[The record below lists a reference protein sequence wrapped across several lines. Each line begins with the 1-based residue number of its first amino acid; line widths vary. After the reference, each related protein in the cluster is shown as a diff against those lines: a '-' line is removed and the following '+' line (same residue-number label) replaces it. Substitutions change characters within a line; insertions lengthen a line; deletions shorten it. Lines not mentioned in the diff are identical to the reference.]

1 MKNNYD
7 GWYAVHKVHVVAVLY
22 LSLIYKENKVE
33 KNSWKVLF
41 SISLK
46 QTPGACILSICTFL
60 NPAQLFFKQ
69 QNTISFYF
77 IAM

>member
-22 LSLIYKENKVE
+22 LSLIHKENKVE

-46 QTPGACILSICTFL
+46 QTPGACIL
-60 NPAQLFFKQ
+60 
-69 QNTISFYF
+69 
-77 IAM
+77 